1 MSHIEKITGE
11 LRALTA
17 GVDRAQG
24 LAAAADNQAQEVAL
38 RAAGAGFAAV
48 AAGLARVRDA
58 IAGIRGGLGGLA
70 TTLGEASKATA
81 AVPQEAT
88 PDETTAGL
96 TPVGT
101 AIDSM
106 RGAAAATIA
115 QVGEAQRL
123 VTTVL
128 QGGQP
133 GPLVQ
138 ALENVKQVLVLTVQR
153 TGSARQSV
161 DTAIAEARQLGSSG
175 N

>member
-1 MSHIEKITGE
+1 VSHIEKITGE

-70 TTLGEASKATA
+70 TTLDEAAKATA

-88 PDETTAGL
+88 PDETIIGL
-96 TPVGT
+96 TPVGSAVDGARDATT
-101 AIDSM
+101 A
-106 RGAAAATIA
+106 AIA
-115 QVGEAQRL
+115 QLDEAKRL

-128 QGGQP
+128 RGGQP

-138 ALENVKQVLVLTVQR
+138 ALENVKQVLVLMVQR
-153 TGSARQSV
+153 TATARQSV
-161 DTAIAEARQLGSSG
+161 DTALAAARQLGSSG

>member
-24 LAAAADNQAQEVAL
+24 LAATADNQAQEVAV

-70 TTLGEASKATA
+70 TTLGEAAKATA

-96 TPVGT
+96 TPVGA
-101 AIDSM
+101 AIDGM

-123 VTTVL
+123 VTAVL

-153 TGSARQSV
+153 TATARQSV